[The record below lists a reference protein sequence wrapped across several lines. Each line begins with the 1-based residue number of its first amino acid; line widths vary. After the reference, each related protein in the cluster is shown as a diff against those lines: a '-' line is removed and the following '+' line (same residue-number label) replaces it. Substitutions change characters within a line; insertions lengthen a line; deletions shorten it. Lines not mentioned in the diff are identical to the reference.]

1 MSGGLVAL
9 LDDIA
14 ALARI
19 AAASVDD
26 VAAGAAKAGAKAAGV
41 VIDDAAVTP
50 QYVSGADPSRELPM
64 IKKIFW
70 GSLRN
75 KLLIILPALLLI
87 SAFIPWTIPF
97 ILMLGGTY
105 LCYEGA
111 EKVWHKLRGHHSAD
125 EDSPAVDRG
134 SEAESKVVK
143 GAITT
148 DFILSCEI
156 MVIAIDEVP
165 DASLWVRA
173 LILVVVA
180 IVITVAVYGA
190 VALIVKMDDVG
201 MHLAAK
207 DSAGSRRSGELLVRG
222 MPAVLGGHHLHRNH
236 RHALGRAATSCCRE
250 RTISAGTPLYDL
262 VHALEHPFAG
272 IAVVGG
278 FLAWLVNTLCSAVLG
293 VIWGTIVMAVVTP
306 LLKALPSNKAKAN
319 EGHGHA
325 GSAATDGSHAGSPA
339 AGEERR
345 RNGLLAAAH
354 PRRCERKENNDG
366 GLRRIGAE
374 PAVVEACAALV
385 REILAL
391 GLRDGEDERGA
402 DRPAVPLRRR

>member
-9 LDDIA
+9 LDDVA

-75 KLLIILPALLLI
+75 KLLIILPALLLV
-87 SAFIPWTIPF
+87 SAFIPWIIPF

-105 LCYEGA
+105 LCFEGA
-111 EKVWHKLRGHHSAD
+111 EKVWHKLRGDHSD
-125 EDSPAVDRG
+125 EKAPAVERG
-134 SEAESKVVK
+134 PEAEDKVVK

-156 MVIAIDEVP
+156 MVIAMNEVAG
-165 DASLWVRA
+165 DSLWVRA
-173 LILVVVA
+173 LILVLVA
-180 IVITVAVYGA
+180 FAITVLVYGA
-190 VALIVKMDDVG
+190 VGLIVKMDDVG
-201 MHLAAK
+201 LHLTTK
-207 DSAGSRRSGELLVRG
+207 DSAGSKRFGELLVKG
-222 MPAVLGGHHLHRNH
+222 MPAVLAAITLIGTIAMLWVGGHIMVQGAHDLGW
-236 RHALGRAATSCCRE
+236 HA
-250 RTISAGTPLYDL
+250 PYDL

-278 FLAWLVNTLCSAVLG
+278 FLAWLVNTLCSAVIG
-293 VIWGTIVMAVVTP
+293 IVWGLVVMAVLHP
-306 LLKALPSNKAKAN
+306 LLKALPFGKGKGGHE
-319 EGHGHA
+319 EGDVRAAIGGHHE
-325 GSAATDGSHAGSPA
+325 TKH
-339 AGEERR
+339 
-345 RNGLLAAAH
+345 
-354 PRRCERKENNDG
+354 DG
-366 GLRRIGAE
+366 G
-374 PAVVEACAALV
+374 PAS
-385 REILAL
+385 
-391 GLRDGEDERGA
+391 
-402 DRPAVPLRRR
+402 

>member
-9 LDDIA
+9 LDDVA

-50 QYVSGADPSRELPM
+50 LYVSGADPSRELPM
-64 IKKIFW
+64 IKRIFW

-75 KLLIILPALLLI
+75 KLLIILPALLLV
-87 SAFIPWTIPF
+87 SAFVPGAIPF

-111 EKVWHKLRGHHSAD
+111 EKVWHKLRGHHTAD
-125 EDSPAVDRG
+125 EDTPAVERG
-134 SEAESKVVK
+134 PEAEAKVIK

-156 MVIAIDEVP
+156 MVIAMNEVAA
-165 DASLWVRA
+165 DSLWVRA
-173 LILVVVA
+173 IILVVVA
-180 IVITVAVYGA
+180 FVITIAVYGA

-201 MHLAAK
+201 LHLTTR
-207 DSAGSRRSGELLVRG
+207 DSARSKRFGELLVKG
-222 MPAVLGGHHLHRNH
+222 MPAVLAAITLIGTVAMLWVGGHIMLQGAHDLGW
-236 RHALGRAATSCCRE
+236 HA
-250 RTISAGTPLYDL
+250 PYDL

-278 FLAWLVNTLCSAVLG
+278 FLAWLVNTLCSAVVG
-293 VIWGTIVMAVVTP
+293 VVWGIAVMAVVHP
-306 LLKALPSNKAKAN
+306 LLKALPLGTGKGGHE
-319 EGHGHA
+319 EGDVRAELA
-325 GSAATDGSHAGSPA
+325 GY
-339 AGEERR
+339 
-345 RNGLLAAAH
+345 
-354 PRRCERKENNDG
+354 
-366 GLRRIGAE
+366 
-374 PAVVEACAALV
+374 
-385 REILAL
+385 
-391 GLRDGEDERGA
+391 
-402 DRPAVPLRRR
+402 RPAKRDHDPGH

>member
-9 LDDIA
+9 LDDVA

-26 VAAGAAKAGAKAAGV
+26 VAAGAAKASAKAAGV

-87 SAFIPWTIPF
+87 STFAAWAIPF

-111 EKVWHKLRGHHSAD
+111 EKVWHKLRGHHTAE
-125 EDSPAVDRG
+125 EDSPAVERG
-134 SEAESKVVK
+134 PAAEAKVIK

-156 MVIAIDEVP
+156 MVISMNEV
-165 DASLWVRA
+165 AAESLLARA
-173 LILVVVA
+173 AILVVVA
-180 IVITVAVYGA
+180 LVITVAVYGA

-207 DSAGSRRSGELLVRG
+207 DSAGTQRVGELLVKG
-222 MPAVLGGHHLHRNH
+222 MPSVLAAITFIGTIAMLWVGGHIMLQG
-236 RHALGRAATSCCRE
+236 AYDLGWH
-250 RTISAGTPLYDL
+250 GPYDL
-262 VHALEHPFAG
+262 VHVLEKPFAG

-278 FLAWLVNTLCSAVLG
+278 LLAWLVNTVCSAILG
-293 VIWGTIVMAVVTP
+293 LAWGLVVMAIVHP
-306 LLKALPSNKAKAN
+306 LMKALPFGKAQGVHE
-319 EGHGHA
+319 EGDIRAELA
-325 GSAATDGSHAGSPA
+325 GY
-339 AGEERR
+339 
-345 RNGLLAAAH
+345 
-354 PRRCERKENNDG
+354 
-366 GLRRIGAE
+366 
-374 PAVVEACAALV
+374 
-385 REILAL
+385 
-391 GLRDGEDERGA
+391 
-402 DRPAVPLRRR
+402 RPAKHDTDSEAQP

>member
-9 LDDIA
+9 LDDVA

-26 VAAGAAKAGAKAAGV
+26 VAAGAAKASAKAAGV

-87 SAFIPWTIPF
+87 SAFAPWAIPY

-111 EKVWHKLRGHHSAD
+111 EKVWHKLRGHHTVE
-125 EDSPAVDRG
+125 EDSPAVERG
-134 SEAESKVVK
+134 PEAESKVVK

-156 MVIAIDEVP
+156 MVISMNEV
-165 DASLWVRA
+165 AAESIWVRA

-180 IVITVAVYGA
+180 ILITVAVYGA
-190 VALIVKMDDVG
+190 VGLIVKMDDIGV
-201 MHLAAK
+201 HLAAK
-207 DSAGSRRSGELLVRG
+207 DSPRSKRLGGLLVRG
-222 MPAVLGGHHLHRNH
+222 MPAVLGAITLIGTIAMLWVGGHIMLQG
-236 RHALGRAATSCCRE
+236 A
-250 RTISAGTPLYDL
+250 YDL
-262 VHALEHPFAG
+262 GWHGPYDIVHALEHPFVD

-278 FLAWLVNTLCSAVLG
+278 FLAWLVNTLCSAVVG
-293 VIWGTIVMAVVTP
+293 IIWGLIVMAVVGP
-306 LLKALPSNKAKAN
+306 VLKVLPFGKKKGGHD
-319 EGHGHA
+319 EG
-325 GSAATDGSHAGSPA
+325 AARAAA
-339 AGEERR
+339 AG
-345 RNGLLAAAH
+345 H
-354 PRRCERKENNDG
+354 KPTDKH
-366 GLRRIGAE
+366 
-374 PAVVEACAALV
+374 
-385 REILAL
+385 
-391 GLRDGEDERGA
+391 
-402 DRPAVPLRRR
+402 

>member
-9 LDDIA
+9 LDDVA

-64 IKKIFW
+64 IKRIFW

-75 KLLIILPALLLI
+75 KLLIILPALLLV
-87 SAFIPWTIPF
+87 SSFVPAVIPF

-111 EKVWHKLRGHHSAD
+111 EKVWHKLRGHHEAD
-125 EDSPAVDRG
+125 DAPAVERG
-134 SEAESKVVK
+134 PGAEAKVVK

-156 MVIAIDEVP
+156 MVISLNEV
-165 DASLWVRA
+165 AAETVWARA

-180 IVITVAVYGA
+180 LAITILVYGA
-190 VALIVKMDDVG
+190 VGLIVKMDDIG
-201 MHLAAK
+201 LHLTTK
-207 DSAGSRRSGELLVRG
+207 DSASSKRLGELLVRG
-222 MPAVLGGHHLHRNH
+222 MPAVLAAITFIGTIAMLWVGGHIMLQGAYDLGW
-236 RHALGRAATSCCRE
+236 HA
-250 RTISAGTPLYDL
+250 PYDL
-262 VHALEHPFAG
+262 VHVLEHPFAG

-278 FLAWLVNTLCSAVLG
+278 FLAWLVNTLCSAILG
-293 VIWGTIVMAVVTP
+293 LAWGLIVMAIVLP
-306 LLKALPSNKAKAN
+306 LMKVLPFGKKKGGHD
-319 EGHGHA
+319 EGDVRAAVAGH
-325 GSAATDGSHAGSPA
+325 HP
-339 AGEERR
+339 EERDA
-345 RNGLLAAAH
+345 G
-354 PRRCERKENNDG
+354 PSS
-366 GLRRIGAE
+366 
-374 PAVVEACAALV
+374 
-385 REILAL
+385 
-391 GLRDGEDERGA
+391 
-402 DRPAVPLRRR
+402 

>member
-26 VAAGAAKAGAKAAGV
+26 VAAGAAKASAKAAGV

-87 SAFIPWTIPF
+87 SAFIPGVIPF

-105 LCYEGA
+105 LCFEGA
-111 EKVWHKLRGHHSAD
+111 EKVWHKLRKDHSD
-125 EDSPAVDRG
+125 EKAPAVERG
-134 SEAESKVVK
+134 PDAEDKVVK

-156 MVIAIDEVP
+156 MVIAMNEVSTE
-165 DASLWVRA
+165 SLWVRA
-173 LILVVVA
+173 LILVAVA
-180 IVITVAVYGA
+180 LVITVAVYGA
-190 VALIVKMDDVG
+190 VGLIVKMDDVG
-201 MHLAAK
+201 LHLTTK
-207 DSAGSRRSGELLVRG
+207 DSAGAKRFGELLVRG
-222 MPAVLGGHHLHRNH
+222 MPAVLAAITLIGTIAMLWVGGHIMLQGAHDLGW
-236 RHALGRAATSCCRE
+236 HA
-250 RTISAGTPLYDL
+250 PYDL

-293 VIWGTIVMAVVTP
+293 LAWGLVVMAVVGP
-306 LLKALPSNKAKAN
+306 LLRALPFGKK
-319 EGHGHA
+319 EGGHEE
-325 GSAATDGSHAGSPA
+325 GDTRAAA
-339 AGEERR
+339 AG
-345 RNGLLAAAH
+345 H
-354 PRRCERKENNDG
+354 P
-366 GLRRIGAE
+366 
-374 PAVVEACAALV
+374 PAKHNV
-385 REILAL
+385 
-391 GLRDGEDERGA
+391 DP
-402 DRPAVPLRRR
+402 PAQP

>member
-1 MSGGLVAL
+1 VSGGLVAL

-64 IKKIFW
+64 IKRIFW

-75 KLLIILPALLLI
+75 KLVIILPALLLV
-87 SAFIPWTIPF
+87 SAFLPGAIPF

-111 EKVWHKLRGHHSAD
+111 EKVWHKLRGHHGD
-125 EDSPAVDRG
+125 EKAPAVERG
-134 SEAESKVVK
+134 PEAEAKVTK

-156 MVIAIDEVP
+156 MVISMNEVADE
-165 DASLWVRA
+165 SLWARA

-180 IVITVAVYGA
+180 LVITVAVYGA

-201 MHLAAK
+201 LHLATK
-207 DSAGSRRSGELLVRG
+207 DSAGSQRFGELLVRG
-222 MPAVLGGHHLHRNH
+222 MPSVLAAITLVGTMAMLWVGGHIMLQGSHDLGWHL
-236 RHALGRAATSCCRE
+236 A
-250 RTISAGTPLYDL
+250 YDV
-262 VHALEHPFAG
+262 VHALEAPFAG
-272 IAVVGG
+272 IPMVGG

-293 VIWGTIVMAVVTP
+293 LTWGLVVMAVAGP
-306 LLKALPSNKAKAN
+306 LLKVLPFGKEKGGHE
-319 EGHGHA
+319 EGGVR
-325 GSAATDGSHAGSPA
+325 AAA
-339 AGEERR
+339 AGKGRS
-345 RNGLLAAAH
+345 
-354 PRRCERKENNDG
+354 
-366 GLRRIGAE
+366 GAE
-374 PAVVEACAALV
+374 AAGGDFPGDPA
-385 REILAL
+385 
-391 GLRDGEDERGA
+391 
-402 DRPAVPLRRR
+402 

>member
-14 ALARI
+14 AIARI

-64 IKKIFW
+64 IKRIFW

-75 KLLIILPALLLI
+75 KLLIILPALLLV
-87 SAFIPWTIPF
+87 SAFVPWAIPF

-111 EKVWHKLRGHHSAD
+111 EKVWHKLRGHHTAE
-125 EDSPAVDRG
+125 EDAPAVERG
-134 SEAESKVVK
+134 PEAEAKVVK

-156 MVIAIDEVP
+156 MVISMNEVAGDSIWSRAI
-165 DASLWVRA
+165 
-173 LILVVVA
+173 ILVVVA

-190 VALIVKMDDVG
+190 VGLIVKMDDIG

-207 DSAGSRRSGELLVRG
+207 DSAGSQRAGELLVKG
-222 MPAVLGGHHLHRNH
+222 MPAVLTAITFVGTIAMLWVGGHIMLQGAHD
-236 RHALGRAATSCCRE
+236 LGWH
-250 RTISAGTPLYDL
+250 GPYDI
-262 VHALEHPFAG
+262 VHFLEHPFED

-278 FLAWLVNTLCSAVLG
+278 FLAWLVNTLCSAVVGLAWG
-293 VIWGTIVMAVVTP
+293 LVIMAIVQP
-306 LLKALPSNKAKAN
+306 LLKVLPFGKKKAGHV
-319 EGHGHA
+319 EGDTRAELAGH
-325 GSAATDGSHAGSPA
+325 
-339 AGEERR
+339 
-345 RNGLLAAAH
+345 
-354 PRRCERKENNDG
+354 
-366 GLRRIGAE
+366 
-374 PAVVEACAALV
+374 
-385 REILAL
+385 
-391 GLRDGEDERGA
+391 
-402 DRPAVPLRRR
+402 RPTKHNSDPDS

>member
-1 MSGGLVAL
+1 VSGGLVAL
-9 LDDIA
+9 LDDVA

-64 IKKIFW
+64 IKRIFW

-75 KLLIILPALLLI
+75 KLLMILPALLLV
-87 SAFIPWTIPF
+87 SAFVPGIIPF

-111 EKVWHKLRGHHSAD
+111 EKVWHKLRGQHTAD
-125 EDSPAVDRG
+125 EDTPAVERG
-134 SEAESKVVK
+134 PEAESKVVK

-156 MVIAIDEVP
+156 MVIAMNEVP
-165 DASLWVRA
+165 NESLWVRA

-180 IVITVAVYGA
+180 FVITVAVYGA

-201 MHLAAK
+201 LHLAGK
-207 DSAGSRRSGELLVRG
+207 DSARTRRLGELLVRG
-222 MPAVLGGHHLHRNH
+222 MPAVLAAITLIGTIAMLWVGGHIMLQGAHDLGW
-236 RHALGRAATSCCRE
+236 HA
-250 RTISAGTPLYDL
+250 PYDL

-272 IAVVGG
+272 IPAVGG
-278 FLAWLVNTLCSAVLG
+278 FLAWLVNTLCSAVIG
-293 VIWGTIVMAVVTP
+293 VVWGIIVMAIVHP
-306 LLKALPSNKAKAN
+306 LLKVLPFGKKKGAHE
-319 EGHGHA
+319 EGDA
-325 GSAATDGSHAGSPA
+325 RAAA
-339 AGEERR
+339 AGES
-345 RNGLLAAAH
+345 A
-354 PRRCERKENNDG
+354 DG
-366 GLRRIGAE
+366 T
-374 PAVVEACAALV
+374 
-385 REILAL
+385 
-391 GLRDGEDERGA
+391 
-402 DRPAVPLRRR
+402 

>member
-9 LDDIA
+9 LDDVA

-64 IKKIFW
+64 IKRIFW

-87 SAFIPWTIPF
+87 SAYVPWAIPF

-111 EKVWHKLRGHHSAD
+111 EKVWHRLRGHHSD
-125 EDSPAVDRG
+125 EKAPAVERG
-134 SEAESKVVK
+134 PEAEAKVTK

-156 MVIAIDEVP
+156 MVISMNEV
-165 DASLWVRA
+165 AAESLWVRA
-173 LILVVVA
+173 LILVAVA
-180 IVITVAVYGA
+180 IAITVLVYGA
-190 VALIVKMDDVG
+190 VGLIVKMDDIGV
-201 MHLAAK
+201 HLAAK
-207 DSAGSRRSGELLVRG
+207 DSAGAQRFGELLVRG
-222 MPAVLGGHHLHRNH
+222 MPAVLAAITFIGTIAMLWVGGHIMLQGVYDLGW
-236 RHALGRAATSCCRE
+236 HA
-250 RTISAGTPLYDL
+250 PYDL
-262 VHALEHPFAG
+262 VHVVEHPFVG

-293 VIWGTIVMAVVTP
+293 LAWGLVIMAIVGP
-306 LLKALPSNKAKAN
+306 LLKALPFGKKKGGHE
-319 EGHGHA
+319 EGDVRAELA
-325 GSAATDGSHAGSPA
+325 GYRPGK
-339 AGEERR
+339 
-345 RNGLLAAAH
+345 RNGSS
-354 PRRCERKENNDG
+354 
-366 GLRRIGAE
+366 
-374 PAVVEACAALV
+374 AL
-385 REILAL
+385 
-391 GLRDGEDERGA
+391 
-402 DRPAVPLRRR
+402 